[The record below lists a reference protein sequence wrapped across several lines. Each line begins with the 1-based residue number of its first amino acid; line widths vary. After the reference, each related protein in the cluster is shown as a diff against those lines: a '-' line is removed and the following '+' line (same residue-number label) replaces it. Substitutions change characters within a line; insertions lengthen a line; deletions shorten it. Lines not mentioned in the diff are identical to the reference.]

1 MDLTNY
7 TKMKKHYGHFLSW
20 AGNPVKY
27 QSQDIE
33 TLLIKKERLEK
44 ELRELEQLIEKKEKD
59 FALYISE
66 EWTDEEIQE
75 AKEKAFIRLLGQKLF
90 MILS

>member
-1 MDLTNY
+1 MDLMNY
-7 TKMKKHYGHFLSW
+7 NKMKKHYGHFLSW

-44 ELRELEQLIEKKEKD
+44 ELREIEQLI
-59 FALYISE
+59 
-66 EWTDEEIQE
+66 
-75 AKEKAFIRLLGQKLF
+75 
-90 MILS
+90 

>member
-1 MDLTNY
+1 
-7 TKMKKHYGHFLSW
+7 MKKHYGHFLSW

-44 ELRELEQLIEKKEKD
+44 ELRELEQLIKKRKRILPYTYLKNGLMKK
-59 FALYISE
+59 FKKLKKKHI
-66 EWTDEEIQE
+66 
-75 AKEKAFIRLLGQKLF
+75 KAVIKKSQN
-90 MILS
+90 

>member
-1 MDLTNY
+1 
-7 TKMKKHYGHFLSW
+7 MKKHYGHFLFLF
-20 AGNPVKY
+20 GNPVKY

-44 ELRELEQLIEKKEKD
+44 ELEKLVQLIEKKEKD

-75 AKEKAFIRLLGQKLF
+75 AKEKACK
-90 MILS
+90 SSY

>member
-1 MDLTNY
+1 MDLMNY
-7 TKMKKHYGHFLSW
+7 NKMKKHYGHFLSC

-75 AKEKAFIRLLGQKLF
+75 AKEKAYK
-90 MILS
+90 SSY

>member
-1 MDLTNY
+1 
-7 TKMKKHYGHFLSW
+7 MKKHYGHFLSW

-59 FALYISE
+59 FSLYISE
-66 EWTDEEIQE
+66 
-75 AKEKAFIRLLGQKLF
+75 
-90 MILS
+90 

>member
-1 MDLTNY
+1 
-7 TKMKKHYGHFLSW
+7 MKKHYGHFLSW

-44 ELRELEQLIEKKEKD
+44 EVRELEQLIKKKEKE

-75 AKEKAFIRLLGQKLF
+75 AKEKACK
-90 MILS
+90 SSD